1 TGAWRSIEH
10 HPEAFASQSFIDEMA
25 WSQGIDPLDFRQGIY
40 NGRSLDVINIAASK
54 ADWGSSLPVG
64 WGRGIAYHGT
74 WGTHVAM
81 VAEVEAT
88 PNTIQVHRVICAVDC
103 GTPINP
109 DNIAA
114 QIEGGIAFGL
124 TATLKGGVTVEGGRI
139 QESNFHD
146 CPILQINEMPHVE
159 VHVIPSEM
167 LPTGVG
173 EAGVPPIAPAV
184 ANAVFNATGVRV
196 RHLPIM
202 VQDLR

>member
-1 TGAWRSIEH
+1 
-10 HPEAFASQSFIDEMA
+10 
-25 WSQGIDPLDFRQGIY
+25 
-40 NGRSLDVINIAASK
+40 
-54 ADWGSSLPVG
+54 
-64 WGRGIAYHGT
+64 
-74 WGTHVAM
+74 M

-88 PNTIQVHRVICAVDC
+88 PNTIQVLRVTCAVDC

-114 QIEGGIAFGL
+114 QIDGGIAFGL
-124 TATLKGGVTVEGGRI
+124 TATLKPGVTVEGGRI